1 MKLSITISLSS
12 LGKEGP
18 KVRQKKRGKRK
29 VIEMHFLIKRNLF
42 DKTVAFVNG
51 YILVLTSMRIM
62 GLDLIKKVMAQGQ
75 AQGLKSR
82 LRSRIYLI
90 YCDVEFPANNH
101 FWMRTNFAN
110 S

>member
-1 MKLSITISLSS
+1 
-12 LGKEGP
+12 
-18 KVRQKKRGKRK
+18 
-29 VIEMHFLIKRNLF
+29 MHFLIKRNLF
-42 DKTVAFVNG
+42 DKTVAFVIG

-90 YCDVEFPANNH
+90 YCDVEFPANYH

-110 S
+110 FLSFYAVVVREILANKLRKKRL